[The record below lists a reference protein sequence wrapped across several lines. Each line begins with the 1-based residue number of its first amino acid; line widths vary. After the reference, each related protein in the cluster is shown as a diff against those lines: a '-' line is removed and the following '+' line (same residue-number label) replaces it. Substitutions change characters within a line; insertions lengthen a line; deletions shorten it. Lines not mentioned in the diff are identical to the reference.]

1 MATDNTPH
9 SGARLRNAQAR
20 VEVAERRADF
30 ERQLR
35 HEAEQ
40 ERDRLL
46 GTQEELRQQLE
57 AGTEGAERVAELE
70 SQTRQLEQE
79 RHKLLGTQEELRHLV
94 KAGSEVAERVAER
107 ESQKRQNLEQEL
119 DRLRSVLEDEQSR
132 KSWWRR

>member
-40 ERDRLL
+40 EWDR
-46 GTQEELRQQLE
+46 
-57 AGTEGAERVAELE
+57 
-70 SQTRQLEQE
+70 
-79 RHKLLGTQEELRHLV
+79 LLGTQEELRHLV
-94 KAGSEVAERVAER
+94 KAGIEVAERVAER

-119 DRLRSVLEDEQSR
+119 NRLRGVLEDG
-132 KSWWRR
+132 